1 MIKIL
6 SVYET
11 PPFDEIDP
19 EPKLHVDI
27 EIDGYSTSVGGLP
40 ATWTSTELNDYL
52 QANEADLL
60 RKARAKPPKETYPK
74 IRYDLGNALPDSEH
88 PAKLI
93 AVNPALP
100 KPATVRRWHEGIAYD
115 VNCLVSQTIV
125 NMWLANPKEL
135 NIGDWVLVSFLDEL
149 TETGWKNIAIVT
161 GKIFKSWS

>member
-11 PPFDEIDP
+11 PPFDENDVA
-19 EPKLHVDI
+19 KLHVDL
-27 EIDGYSTSVGGLP
+27 EIDGYRVSKGGLP
-40 ATWTSTELNDYL
+40 VEWTVSELNAYL
-52 QANEADLL
+52 EANEADML
-60 RKARAKPPKETYPK
+60 RQAKLDPPKEIFPK
-74 IRYDLGNALPDSEH
+74 SRYDLGNALPDSEH

-115 VNCLVSQTIV
+115 VNCLVTQTIV

-149 TETGWKNIAIVT
+149 TATDEKHIAIVT
-161 GKIFKSWS
+161 DKIFESWG